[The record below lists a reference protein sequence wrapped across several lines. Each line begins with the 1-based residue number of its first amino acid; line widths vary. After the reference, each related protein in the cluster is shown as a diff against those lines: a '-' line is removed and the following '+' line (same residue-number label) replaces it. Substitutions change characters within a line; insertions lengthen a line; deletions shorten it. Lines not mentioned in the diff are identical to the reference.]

1 MIGVFGVKPM
11 IRVLGVT
18 QHYSV
23 RRVLRHVD
31 LEIEEGEM
39 VTILGPNGMGKTTLL
54 GVMAGVIQP
63 QQGGV
68 EINGLM
74 RYASADNELAI
85 RKLVYYL
92 PDHPWLPKNRT
103 GREFLFGVGHI
114 YGRDDERLL
123 DHVERLLRLFEL
135 AREGDWPIRSYSNGQ
150 KKKMAICA
158 ALVSEAPILFL
169 DEPFSGGLDPSG
181 IFALKRVLQRLTER
195 NAATIIMTT
204 PVPEVVEELAHR
216 IVVLR
221 DGQVAA
227 FDTVEGLR
235 RKAQCAGPLSEALQ
249 KLLHPESFDNVAHYF
264 DETRR

>member
-1 MIGVFGVKPM
+1 M
-11 IRVLGVT
+11 IRVVDVT

-23 RRVLRHVD
+23 RPVLRHVS
-31 LEIEEGEM
+31 LEIDQGEM

-63 QQGGV
+63 QKGHV
-68 EINGLM
+68 EINGLR
-74 RYASADNELAI
+74 RYGSADEELEI
-85 RKLVYYL
+85 RKQVYYL

-103 GREFLFGVGHI
+103 GRELLFAVGRI
-114 YGRDDERLL
+114 YERDDDCLF

-135 AREGDWPIRSYSNGQ
+135 VREGDWPIRSYSNGQ
-150 KKKMAICA
+150 KKKIAICA
-158 ALVSEAPILFL
+158 ALVSEAPIQLL

-195 NAATIIMTT
+195 GDATIVMTT
-204 PVPEVVEELAHR
+204 PVPEVVEELSHR

-227 FDTVEGLR
+227 FESATGLR
-235 RKAQCAGPLSEALQ
+235 RMAQCSGPLSEVLE
-249 KLLHPESFDNVAHYF
+249 KLLHPESLDNVARYF
-264 DETRR
+264 QETP

>member
-1 MIGVFGVKPM
+1 M
-11 IRVLGVT
+11 IRVVDIT

-23 RRVLRHVD
+23 RPVLRHVS
-31 LEIEEGEM
+31 LEIDQGEL

-63 QQGGV
+63 QKGYA
-68 EINGLM
+68 EIEGLR
-74 RYASADNELAI
+74 RYSSADEELEI

-103 GREFLFGVGHI
+103 GREFLFGVGRI
-114 YGRDDERLL
+114 YGLDDDRLF

-150 KKKMAICA
+150 KKKIAICA
-158 ALVSEAPILFL
+158 ALVSEAPIQLL
-169 DEPFSGGLDPSG
+169 DEPFAGGLDPSG

-195 NAATIIMTT
+195 GDATIVMTT
-204 PVPEVVEELAHR
+204 PVPEVVEELSHR

-221 DGQVAA
+221 EGQVAA
-227 FDTVEGLR
+227 FETAEGLR
-235 RKAQCAGPLSEALQ
+235 RMAQCSGTLSEVLE
-249 KLLHPESFDNVAHYF
+249 KLLHPETLDNVATYF
-264 DETRR
+264 AEAPR